1 MCQRSGL
8 VQRRSKQVNP
18 RPPTLYIH
26 SLEADRLGDGLS
38 TGEASGL
45 GGTVLRALSSRAMY
59 LSYPHDAIVVD
70 AEPDPDLLSF
80 LTSIGIDIGEWH
92 VPSRE
97 GATLVQRM
105 LADTDLMEA
114 FRKRSMTLSPYMG
127 GEEIQGLASKLGVQA
142 STPPTP
148 LLDTLNLK
156 SNLQPIL
163 VELGLPT
170 IPTTIT
176 NRNDLIGAT
185 RTLFEETGAV
195 MVRSDLSIGGLGV
208 WKIEQDSD
216 IATLQLD
223 AQRSNPDR
231 LFILQ
236 PLLDVTNSPNAQYEI
251 TQQGFQFLG
260 VSEQQMTQSFAFG
273 GNEFPSPFGN
283 DPRLIEQ
290 SDRVAEWLHTK
301 GYLGLVGIDFIVTV
315 DDHIY
320 IVEINPRVNTS
331 TFPLMLCS
339 RLGRKAFRL
348 VTGIP
353 IGAHTGFQQMAETIS
368 PDLLY
373 DPNRGNG
380 VIPLMIPS
388 SSRPVLDAMVFADD
402 LDTLRSLCN
411 VLSSRTRAFT
421 AAAGVKS

>member
-1 MCQRSGL
+1 
-8 VQRRSKQVNP
+8 VNP

-38 TGEASGL
+38 SGETSGL
-45 GGTVLRALSSRAMY
+45 GGAVLRSLSSRAMY
-59 LSYPHDAIVVD
+59 LSKPGDAVVLD
-70 AEPDPDLLSF
+70 SEPDPGWLSCLSSIGLVLGDWYVPKGEGTTLAQRLLS
-80 LTSIGIDIGEWH
+80 D
-92 VPSRE
+92 
-97 GATLVQRM
+97 
-105 LADTDLMEA
+105 DDLMQSL
-114 FRKRSMTLSPYMG
+114 RSRSMVLSPYMG
-127 GEEIQGLASKLGVQA
+127 GDEVQHLATELGFEII
-142 STPPTP
+142 TPPTP

-163 VELGLPT
+163 VDLGLPT
-170 IPTTIT
+170 ISTTIT
-176 NRNDLIGAT
+176 NREELISKTRDL
-185 RTLFEETGAV
+185 LNETGAV

-208 WKIEQDSD
+208 WKVESD
-216 IATLQLD
+216 TDLDTLHTD
-223 AQRSNPDR
+223 AKRSNPDR

-236 PLLDVTNSPNAQYEI
+236 PLLDVTSSPNVQYDI
-251 TQQGFQFLG
+251 TEQGFKFLG

-273 GNEFPSPFGN
+273 GNEFPSPFGD

-348 VTGIP
+348 VTGIRA
-353 IGAHTGFQQMAETIS
+353 GAHTGFQQMAETIS

>member
-1 MCQRSGL
+1 M
-8 VQRRSKQVNP
+8 
-18 RPPTLYIH
+18 LYIH

-38 TGEASGL
+38 AGESSGL
-45 GGTVLRALSSRAMY
+45 DGAVLRSLSSRAMY
-59 LSYPHDAIVVD
+59 LSKPGDAVVVD
-70 AEPDPDLLSF
+70 SEPDPNWLSY
-80 LTSIGIDIGEWH
+80 LSSIGLGLGDWYVPKGEGTTLAQQMLSDDDLMQLL
-92 VPSRE
+92 PSR
-97 GATLVQRM
+97 TMV
-105 LADTDLMEA
+105 LA
-114 FRKRSMTLSPYMG
+114 PYMG
-127 GEEIQGLASKLGVQA
+127 GDEVQHLATELGLKII
-142 STPPTP
+142 TPPTP

-163 VELGLPT
+163 IDLGLPT
-170 IPTTIT
+170 ISTTIM
-176 NRNDLIGAT
+176 NREELISGT
-185 RTLFEETGAV
+185 RKLLNETGAV

-208 WKIEQDSD
+208 WKVERELDLD
-216 IATLQLD
+216 TLLTD

-236 PLLDVTNSPNAQYEI
+236 PLLDVVNSPNVQYEI

-283 DPRLIEQ
+283 DPRLIKQ
-290 SDRVAEWLHTK
+290 SDRIAEWLHTK
-301 GYLGLVGIDFIVTV
+301 GYLGLVGIDFIVTT
-315 DDHIY
+315 DDQVF

-331 TFPLMLCS
+331 TFPLLMCS
-339 RLGRKAFRL
+339 RLGRKAFQL

-353 IGAHTGFQQMAETIS
+353 TGAYIGFQSTAATIG

-388 SSRPVLDAMVFADD
+388 SSRPVLDAMIFADD
-402 LDTLRSLCN
+402 LDTVRSLSDELRS
-411 VLSSRTRAFT
+411 RARAFT
-421 AAAGVKS
+421 TAAGVQS